1 MYKLNVISHFSSAHK
16 LEGYDGQ
23 CKNLHGHNWKV
34 RVAVQCEKTDK
45 IGLAI
50 DFGVIKNYLKEI
62 IDKLDHQYL
71 NNLEFFKDMNPTSE
85 NIAKLIYEEFSKKI
99 NDDNC
104 RTSEVEIWESEK
116 SSVIY
121 TDDRNKFQG
130 TRNK

>member
-34 RVAVQCEKTDK
+34 RVTVQCEKTDE

-50 DFGVIKNYLKEI
+50 DFGVIKKYLKEV

-71 NNLEFFKDMNPTSE
+71 NELEYFKDINPTSE
-85 NIAKLIYEEFSKKI
+85 NIAKLIYEEFSEKI

-104 RTSEVEIWESEK
+104 RTSEIEIWESEK
-116 SSVIY
+116 SSVVY
-121 TDDRNKFQG
+121 FE
-130 TRNK
+130 